1 MRTQTSAW
9 LLALSVLL
17 SCIGCGTQPTSP
29 FPHDIPQADANVYR
43 SILDMSDWRNPY
55 IVVFPEGLK
64 LRGDDTMFPVSS
76 LLDQLSTLPA
86 SRWPLGRV
94 VAIQATSF
102 RSEEETQATW
112 EQLIQV
118 LKTKEIE
125 INRIPSA

>member
-1 MRTQTSAW
+1 
-9 LLALSVLL
+9 
-17 SCIGCGTQPTSP
+17 
-29 FPHDIPQADANVYR
+29 
-43 SILDMSDWRNPY
+43 MSDWRNPY